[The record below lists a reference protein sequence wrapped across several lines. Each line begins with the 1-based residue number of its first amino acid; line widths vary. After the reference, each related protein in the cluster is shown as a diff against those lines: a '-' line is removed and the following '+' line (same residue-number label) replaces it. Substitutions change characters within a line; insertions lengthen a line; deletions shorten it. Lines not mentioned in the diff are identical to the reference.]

1 MVTAMGL
8 FGRKTKPVALPAD
21 IVAQMA
27 RYGQDRW
34 NLKYGI
40 FDPGPWETLLRSMPT
55 DEQRAWISALSDVVV
70 PVGGWASYGAEDTV
84 MKAMGNPVDLP
95 AYCAILDAAL
105 GFQRSAGV
113 WEAQLSPN
121 EIIYWRTQHPGELW
135 LAPAD
140 PPAREM
146 AVITDLAVGQERRVA
161 VMSKIPDSNEVYA
174 SRPEAGRYVAIV
186 EAPVERGTDRGRVRN
201 EADSTGSLYDLYYN
215 IGQQMRLPNHWVDP
229 ELEPFF
235 PFACPKI

>member
-1 MVTAMGL
+1 
-8 FGRKTKPVALPAD
+8 
-21 IVAQMA
+21 
-27 RYGQDRW
+27 
-34 NLKYGI
+34 
-40 FDPGPWETLLRSMPT
+40 
-55 DEQRAWISALSDVVV
+55 
-70 PVGGWASYGAEDTV
+70 
-84 MKAMGNPVDLP
+84 
-95 AYCAILDAAL
+95 
-105 GFQRSAGV
+105 
-113 WEAQLSPN
+113 
-121 EIIYWRTQHPGELW
+121 
-135 LAPAD
+135 
-140 PPAREM
+140 M